1 MCLNLT
7 IYCSQKV
14 LCTMQKKRRVKT
26 VAQLAYH
33 TELFLRHLE
42 TEYLS
47 SMCFFA
53 LQLGWISFCIVM
65 TPLCVILFLFHG
77 SL

>member
-1 MCLNLT
+1 
-7 IYCSQKV
+7 
-14 LCTMQKKRRVKT
+14 MQKKRKVKT
-26 VAQLAYH
+26 IAQLAYH

-47 SMCFFA
+47 NVFFCVTT
-53 LQLGWISFCIVM
+53 WCISFCVVM
-65 TPLCVILFLFHG
+65 TPLCVILLLSFG